1 MASSVPDSSPL
12 PSAHPAPQQRWLE
25 RLGYG
30 VGDFGFN
37 LYWTTIGSFLA
48 AFYTDVFGLAAA
60 AAGTML
66 FATKMVG
73 AVTDPLMGALA
84 DRTTTRWGKFRPYLA
99 VFALPM
105 AGVAWLTFTTPHL
118 DQAGKLLWAYVSYA
132 LMMLVYSA
140 LSTPYSALC
149 GVITSDG
156 HERVALVSTRFAFAF
171 AGAFV
176 VNQWTLSLV
185 AALGGSHPSRGWPR
199 TMLLYGL
206 VAALTFFITFITS
219 RERVVPV
226 QSTPTSPR
234 ADLADLTKNR
244 PWLVVVALSMAV
256 MVTFTMRAGSAFYY
270 FKYHVQRPDLLPSY
284 LAAQSI
290 ALAAGAIAAPL
301 LLRLVDKKTLLVTL
315 LCVVSFLSV
324 ALYFVPDDRIELMFV
339 LNVLISFA
347 LGPKSPLTWAMY
359 AEAAD
364 FNEWTTG
371 RRATGMTF
379 AAATFAQKVG
389 GALGSAGMLWC
400 LGFLGYAPN
409 EVQSGASVSAIVALQ
424 TLVPGGF
431 ALLGALAMRLY
442 PLHDEALSTLS
453 AELAERRR
461 AVGS

>member
-1 MASSVPDSSPL
+1 MTATTRQLSP
-12 PSAHPAPQQRWLE
+12 RIWLE

-66 FATKMVG
+66 FATKLIG

-84 DRTTTRWGKFRPYLA
+84 DRTTTRWGKFRPYLV

-105 AGVAWLTFTTPHL
+105 AAAAWFTFTTPNL
-118 DQAGKLLWAYVSYA
+118 DQTGKLLWAYISYA

-149 GVITSDG
+149 GVITSDSR
-156 HERVALVSTRFAFAF
+156 ERVALVSTRFAFAF

-185 AALGGSHPSRGWPR
+185 AALGGSNPTQGWPR
-199 TMLLYGL
+199 TMLLYGMI
-206 VAALTFFITFITS
+206 AALTFFVTFAVS
-219 RERVVPV
+219 RERVAPV
-226 QSTPTSPR
+226 QSAPTSPR
-234 ADLADLTKNR
+234 ADLADLASNR

-256 MVTFTMRAGSAFYY
+256 MVTFTMRAGSGFYY
-270 FKYHVQRPDLLPSY
+270 FKYHVNRPDLLSSY
-284 LAAQSI
+284 LAAQSV
-290 ALAAGAIAAPL
+290 ALAGGAIAAPFL
-301 LLRLVDKKTLLVTL
+301 VRLVDKSRLLVLL
-315 LCVVSFLSV
+315 LCFVSALSF
-324 ALYFVPDDRIELMFV
+324 ALYLVPADRIELIFG

-347 LGPKSPLTWAMY
+347 LGPKSPLTWTMY

-364 FNEWTTG
+364 YNEWKTG

-379 AAATFAQKVG
+379 AAGTFAQKVG

-400 LGFLGYAPN
+400 LGWLGYAAN
-409 EVQSGASVSAIVALQ
+409 EAQSDASVGAIVALQ

-431 ALLGALAMRLY
+431 ALLGALAMRFY
-442 PLHDEALSTLS
+442 PLDEAALSTLS
-453 AELAERRR
+453 VELAERRH
-461 AVGS
+461 AANS